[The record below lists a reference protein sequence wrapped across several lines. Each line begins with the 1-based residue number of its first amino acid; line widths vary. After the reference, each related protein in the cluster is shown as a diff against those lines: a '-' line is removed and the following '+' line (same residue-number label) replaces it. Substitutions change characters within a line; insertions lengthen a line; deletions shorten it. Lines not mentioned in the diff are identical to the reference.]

1 METDVVFAGEEMSVL
16 VVDDNE
22 VNTMVVA
29 SMLEQYSMLVTEVYS
44 GKEAIEKVR
53 HEDFDIIFM
62 DYLMPEMNGIETTE
76 EIRKL
81 GKVKRPVIVALS
93 ANVTTELKENCRIAG
108 VDDVLE
114 KPLELD
120 KLCAILKKW
129 MPDKMISEEAIQ
141 MVEQGE
147 GNLSQKLVELFADVE
162 GLDVEKGLSHLANSA
177 ENYIKVIEAAVE
189 NIRTEARRL
198 QVFRVSLVQ
207 PTSMKNSFHSLKG
220 VFINLG
226 VKHLSERS
234 QFFELAGSDDASE
247 LDEVELSRYL
257 ELLHH
262 FLDGLEKGL
271 RQYDEKYAVAVQD
284 RFIPITEEEY
294 KECYELL
301 IYYLEKY
308 EYNELQQLNEPL
320 RCASKGEIRKRFEEA
335 GHAIQSFQ
343 YEEALDILKDIQ
355 ERSKEE

>member
-1 METDVVFAGEEMSVL
+1 MDTEVVFAGEGMRVL

-29 SMLEQYSMLVTEVYS
+29 SMLEQYNMLVTEAYS
-44 GKEAIEKVR
+44 GKDAIEKVKQ
-53 HEDFDIIFM
+53 EDFDIIFM

-93 ANVTTELKENCRIAG
+93 ANVTTELKEKCKKAG

-114 KPLELD
+114 KPLEFD

-129 MPDKMISEEAIQ
+129 MPDKMISEEAMQ

-147 GNLSQKLVELFADVE
+147 RDLSQKLVELFADVE

-189 NIRTEARRL
+189 NIRTEAKRL

-207 PTSMKNSFHSLKG
+207 PASMKNSFHSLKG
-220 VFINLG
+220 VFLNLG

-234 QFFELAGSDDASE
+234 QYFELACADDVME
-247 LDEVELSRYL
+247 LDEVELTKYL
-257 ELLHH
+257 EMLQN
-262 FLDGLEKGL
+262 FLDGLERGL
-271 RQYDEKYAVAVQD
+271 RQYDEKYAVTVQD
-284 RFIPITEEEY
+284 RFVPISQEKY

-308 EYNELQQLNEPL
+308 EYNELQELNETL
-320 RCASKGEIRKRFEEA
+320 RCASKGEDREKFEAA
-335 GHAIQSFQ
+335 GHAIHSFQ
-343 YEEALDILKDIQ
+343 YEEALEILKGLQ
-355 ERSKEE
+355 ERWEEE